1 MVSEKI
7 TIRAKTGLH
16 ARPASQLV
24 GLMKGTS
31 SNFVIRSG
39 TKSAHGNSIISILAL
54 GLKYG
59 SEAIIEASGEDE
71 NEALLS
77 VIRFMDALAE

>member
-16 ARPASQLV
+16 ARPASELV
-24 GLMKGTS
+24 ALMMGTS
-31 SNFVIRSG
+31 STFVIRSG
-39 TKSAHGNSIISILAL
+39 SKSAHGNSIISILAL

-59 SEAIIEASGEDE
+59 SEAVIEAAGEDE
-71 NEALLS
+71 NEAI
-77 VIRFMDALAE
+77 VHEIRYLEALPE